1 MVPWSREA
9 WNMVQSV
16 STTSSHRVFSS
27 LPGIASGPVALYGLM
42 SFSSFNTPFLLTTI
56 GLASGWSVG
65 VSLGMEVVSSEVKT
79 DVNWSFK
86 MFDFFTLSL

>member
-9 WNMVQSV
+9 WNKVQSV

-56 GLASGWSVG
+56 GLAFF
-65 VSLGMEVVSSEVKT
+65 SLPPIVEACIGGTRWGIMISE
-79 DVNWSFK
+79 
-86 MFDFFTLSL
+86 